1 MRQEVSYT
9 RLAVPDYED
18 GFAISKNGVAVKSE
32 GNLVISDTNGYKY
45 TAGEAI
51 VMADKIERY
60 MGE

>member
-1 MRQEVSYT
+1 M
-9 RLAVPDYED
+9 
-18 GFAISKNGVAVKSE
+18 KK
-32 GNLVISDTNGYKY
+32 VITYGTNGYKY

>member
-1 MRQEVSYT
+1 MKKV
-9 RLAVPDYED
+9 
-18 GFAISKNGVAVKSE
+18 KNGVAVKSE